1 LRKTSGNGASEPALV
16 RANRHSIRGLDLE
29 ENQDIVE
36 NIVASWAYSA
46 SQQILDETSSMFVL
60 TSGPAEPSFSS
71 VLEDEESAYPARSS
85 SLSPG
90 LKKSAIDEAQALFDR
105 LKGRA
110 DNQNRSGR
118 DFLAS
123 QRAQLVILQRTALK
137 HTAHRYGYRIGW
149 SETPNSEQG
158 PSALSDVELSDEE
171 ESEKRKS
178 IQMLPKKLLDG
189 IYCDSLMR
197 AVVSQR
203 ELKSS
208 FEVSRRHVLTYADSF
223 RPLRLKRS
231 IYFLPPAKA
240 RTLSECSLISLF

>member
-1 LRKTSGNGASEPALV
+1 V
-16 RANRHSIRGLDLE
+16 RALYQFSFNKNSIRDLDLE

-36 NIVASWAYSA
+36 NVIASWVYSA

-60 TSGPAEPSFSS
+60 TSGPAEPTFSS

-90 LKKSAIDEAQALFDR
+90 LKPSAIDEAQALFDR
-105 LKGRA
+105 LKGRT

-123 QRAQLVILQRTALK
+123 QRAQLVILQRTTLK
-137 HTAHRYGYRIGW
+137 HTAARYGYHIGW
-149 SETPNSEQG
+149 SEKLNAEQG
-158 PSALSDVELSDEE
+158 SSALSDVDLSDEE
-171 ESEKRKS
+171 ESTEKRKS
-178 IQMLPKKLLDG
+178 IQMLPRKLLDG
-189 IYCDSLMR
+189 IYCDALMR

-208 FEVSRRHVLTYADSF
+208 FEVSKS
-223 RPLRLKRS
+223 
-231 IYFLPPAKA
+231 
-240 RTLSECSLISLF
+240 

>member
-1 LRKTSGNGASEPALV
+1 MQWFASNRRSV
-16 RANRHSIRGLDLE
+16 RDLEQE

-36 NIVASWAYSA
+36 NIVASWVYSA

-85 SLSPG
+85 SLSPD
-90 LKKSAIDEAQALFDR
+90 LKASAVDEAQALFDR
-105 LKGRA
+105 LKGREG
-110 DNQNRSGR
+110 NQNRSGR

-123 QRAQLVILQRTALK
+123 QRAQLVVLQRTTLK
-137 HTAHRYGYRIGW
+137 HTASRYGYQIGW
-149 SETPNSEQG
+149 SEKLSQEHG
-158 PSALSDVELSDEE
+158 SSALSDVDLSDEDDP
-171 ESEKRKS
+171 SEKRQS

-208 FEVSRRHVLTYADSF
+208 FEVSKNPERDQF
-223 RPLRLKRS
+223 
-231 IYFLPPAKA
+231 
-240 RTLSECSLISLF
+240 